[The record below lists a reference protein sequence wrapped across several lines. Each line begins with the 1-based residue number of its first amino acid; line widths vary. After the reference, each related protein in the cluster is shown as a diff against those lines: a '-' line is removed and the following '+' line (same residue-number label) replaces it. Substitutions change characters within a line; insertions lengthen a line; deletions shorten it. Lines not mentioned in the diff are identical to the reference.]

1 MKKRQIINQR
11 RERRRFHVRNR
22 VRGTAD
28 RPRLSVHR
36 SHKHISC
43 QVIDDLA
50 GKTLVSASSLDKD
63 LRPQLAYGGNKAA
76 AAVIGKAIAGKALQ
90 AGIKQVRFDRGEC
103 KYHGRVAALADA
115 AREAGL
121 VF

>member
-1 MKKRQIINQR
+1 VKKQQIVNQR
-11 RERRRFHVRNR
+11 RQRRRFHVRNS

-36 SHKHISC
+36 SLQNISC

-50 GKTLVSASSLDKD
+50 GKTLVSASSRDKE
-63 LRPQLAYGGNKAA
+63 LREQLSYGGNKAA
-76 AAVIGKAIAGKALQ
+76 AVVVGKVLAAKALQ
-90 AGIKQVRFDRGEC
+90 AGIKEVRFDRGHC

>member
-1 MKKRQIINQR
+1 M
-11 RERRRFHVRNR
+11 RNR

-36 SHKHISC
+36 SLKQISC
-43 QVIDDLA
+43 QVIDDIA
-50 GKTLVSASSLDKD
+50 GKTLVSASTRDKAMRD
-63 LRPQLAYGGNKAA
+63 LVKSGGNKAA
-76 AAVIGKAIAGKALQ
+76 AAVIGKAIAEKALQ
-90 AGIKQVRFDRGEC
+90 AGIKEVRFDRGSN
-103 KYHGRVAALADA
+103 KYHGRIASLADA

>member
-1 MKKRQIINQR
+1 MKKQQIVNQR
-11 RERRRFHVRNR
+11 RQRRRFHVRNS

-63 LRPQLAYGGNKAA
+63 LREQLPYGGNKAA
-76 AAVIGKAIAGKALQ
+76 AAVIGKAIADKALQ
-90 AGIKQVRFDRGEC
+90 AGIKEVRFDRGHC

>member
-1 MKKRQIINQR
+1 MIVNRR

-36 SHKHISC
+36 SHKNIRC
-43 QVIDDLA
+43 QVIDDLS
-50 GKTLVSASSLDKD
+50 GKTLVSVSTLDKEF
-63 LRPQLAYGGNKAA
+63 RESVKYGGNKAA
-76 AAVIGKAIAGKALQ
+76 AVTVGKALAEKALQ
-90 AGIKQVRFDRGEC
+90 AGIKEVRFDRGSS
-103 KYHGRVAALADA
+103 KYHGRVASLADA

>member
-1 MKKRQIINQR
+1 M
-11 RERRRFHVRNR
+11 RNR

-36 SHKHISC
+36 SHRQISC
-43 QVIDDLA
+43 QVIDDIA
-50 GKTLVSASSLDKD
+50 GKTLVSVSTLDKD
-63 LRPQLAYGGNKAA
+63 MRERVASGGNKAA
-76 AAVIGKAIAGKALQ
+76 AAIVGKAIAEKALQ
-90 AGIKQVRFDRGEC
+90 AGIKEVRFDRGGC
-103 KYHGRVAALADA
+103 KYHGRVASLADA

>member
-1 MKKRQIINQR
+1 MKKQQIINRR

-22 VRGTAD
+22 VRGTND

-43 QVIDDLA
+43 QVIDDDA

-63 LRPQLAYGGNKAA
+63 LRQQVAYGGNKAA

-90 AGIKQVRFDRGEC
+90 AGIKEVRFDRGEC

>member
-1 MKKRQIINQR
+1 VKKQMIVNQR

-28 RPRLSVHR
+28 RPRLCVDR
-36 SHKHISC
+36 SLKHIRC
-43 QVIDDLA
+43 QVIDDMA
-50 GKTLVSASSLDKD
+50 GKTLVSVSTLDKD
-63 LRPQLAYGGNKAA
+63 LRDSLKYGGNKAA
-76 AAVIGKAIAGKALQ
+76 AAAVGKIVAERALQ
-90 AGIKQVRFDRGEC
+90 VGIKQVRFDRGSC
-103 KYHGRVAALADA
+103 KYHGRVASLADA

>member
-1 MKKRQIINQR
+1 MKKQQIVNQR
-11 RERRRFHVRNR
+11 RQRRRFHVRNS

-50 GKTLVSASSLDKD
+50 GRTLASASSLDKD
-63 LRPQLAYGGNKAA
+63 LREQLPYGGNRAAA
-76 AAVIGKAIAGKALQ
+76 AAVGKVIAGKALQ
-90 AGIKQVRFDRGEC
+90 AGIKEVRFDRGHC

>member
-1 MKKRQIINQR
+1 MIVNRRRQ
-11 RERRRFHVRNR
+11 RRRFHVRNR

-36 SHKHISC
+36 SLRQISC
-43 QVIDDLA
+43 QVIDDIA
-50 GKTLVSASSLDKD
+50 GKTLVSVSTLDKD
-63 LRPQLAYGGNKAA
+63 LREQVKNGGNKAA
-76 AAVIGKAIAGKALQ
+76 ATIVGKAIAEKALQ
-90 AGIKQVRFDRGEC
+90 AGIKEVRFDRGSC
-103 KYHGRVAALADA
+103 RYHGRVASLASA

>member
-1 MKKRQIINQR
+1 MIVNRR

-22 VRGTAD
+22 VRGTAE

-36 SHKHISC
+36 SLRQISC
-43 QVIDDLA
+43 QVIDDIA
-50 GKTLVSASSLDKD
+50 GKTLVSVSTLDKD
-63 LRPQLAYGGNKAA
+63 MRDRVAAGGNRAA
-76 AAVIGKAIAGKALQ
+76 AAIVGKAIAEKALQ
-90 AGIKQVRFDRGEC
+90 AGIKEVRFDRGPC
-103 KYHGRVAALADA
+103 KYHGRVASLADA

>member
-1 MKKRQIINQR
+1 MKKQQIVNQR
-11 RERRRFHVRNR
+11 RQRRRFHVRNS

-50 GKTLVSASSLDKD
+50 GRTLASASSLDKD
-63 LRPQLAYGGNKAA
+63 LREQLPYGGNKAA
-76 AAVIGKAIAGKALQ
+76 ATAVGKVIASKALQ
-90 AGIKQVRFDRGEC
+90 AGIKEVRFDRGHC

>member
-1 MKKRQIINQR
+1 MKKQQIVNQQ
-11 RERRRFHVRNR
+11 RERRRFRVRNR

-36 SHKHISC
+36 SHRHIAC
-43 QVIDDLA
+43 QVIDDVA

-63 LRPQLAYGGNKAA
+63 LRQQLAYGGNKAA
-76 AAVIGKAIAGKALQ
+76 AVVIGKAIAGKALQ
-90 AGIKQVRFDRGEC
+90 AGIKEVRFDRGEC

>member
-1 MKKRQIINQR
+1 MNKQMIVNQR

-28 RPRLSVHR
+28 QPRLSVHR
-36 SHKHISC
+36 SHKHIRC

-50 GKTLVSASSLDKD
+50 GKTLVSVSTLDKD
-63 LRPQLAYGGNKAA
+63 LRESVKYGGNKLAA
-76 AAVIGKAIAGKALQ
+76 AMVGKIVAERALQ
-90 AGIKQVRFDRGEC
+90 VGIKRVRFDRGSC
-103 KYHGRVAALADA
+103 KYHGRVASLADA

>member
-1 MKKRQIINQR
+1 MKKQQIVNQR
-11 RERRRFHVRNR
+11 RQRRRFHVRNS
-22 VRGTAD
+22 VRGTAV

-63 LRPQLAYGGNKAA
+63 LREQLPYGGNKVA
-76 AAVIGKAIAGKALQ
+76 AAVIGKAIADKALQ
-90 AGIKQVRFDRGEC
+90 AGIKEVRFDRGHC

>member
-1 MKKRQIINQR
+1 MKKQQIVNQR

-36 SHKHISC
+36 SHRHIAC
-43 QVIDDLA
+43 QVIDDVA
-50 GKTLVSASSLDKD
+50 GKTLVSASSLDQD
-63 LRPQLAYGGNKAA
+63 LRQQLPYGGNKAA
-76 AAVIGKAIAGKALQ
+76 AVVIGKAIAGKALQ
-90 AGIKQVRFDRGEC
+90 VGIKEVRFDRGEC

>member
-1 MKKRQIINQR
+1 MIVNRR

-28 RPRLSVHR
+28 RPRLCVHR
-36 SHKHISC
+36 SLKQISC
-43 QVIDDLA
+43 QVIDDIA
-50 GKTLVSASSLDKD
+50 GKTLVSVSTLDKD
-63 LRPQLAYGGNKAA
+63 MRERVTAGGNKASA
-76 AAVIGKAIAGKALQ
+76 AIVGKAIAEKALQ
-90 AGIKQVRFDRGEC
+90 AGIKEVRFDRGPA
-103 KYHGRVAALADA
+103 KYHGRVASLADA

>member
-1 MKKRQIINQR
+1 M
-11 RERRRFHVRNR
+11 RNR

-36 SHKHISC
+36 SHRHIGC

-50 GKTLVSASSLDKD
+50 GRTLVAVSTLDKE
-63 LRPQLAYGGNKAA
+63 LRERLTYGGNKAA
-76 AAVIGKAIAGKALQ
+76 AAMVGKAIAEKALQ
-90 AGIKQVRFDRGEC
+90 AGIKQVRFDRGSN
-103 KYHGRVAALADA
+103 KYHGRIASLADA

>member
-1 MKKRQIINQR
+1 MKKQQIVNQR
-11 RERRRFHVRNR
+11 RQRRRFHVRNR

-36 SHKHISC
+36 SHRHISC

-50 GKTLVSASSLDKD
+50 GRTLVSASSLDGD
-63 LRPQLAYGGNKAA
+63 LRGQVSYGGNKAA
-76 AAVIGKAIAGKALQ
+76 ATVIGKAIAGKALQ
-90 AGIKQVRFDRGEC
+90 AGIKQVRFDRGDN

>member
-1 MKKRQIINQR
+1 VKKQQIINQR

-22 VRGTAD
+22 VRGTAE

-63 LRPQLAYGGNKAA
+63 LRPQVAYGGNKAA

-90 AGIKQVRFDRGEC
+90 AGIKEVRFDRGEC